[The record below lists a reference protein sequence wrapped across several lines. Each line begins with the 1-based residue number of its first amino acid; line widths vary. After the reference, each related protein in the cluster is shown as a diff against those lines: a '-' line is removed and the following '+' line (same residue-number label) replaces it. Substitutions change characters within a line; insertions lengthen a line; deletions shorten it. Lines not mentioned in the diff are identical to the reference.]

1 MAIRPQLRNI
11 LNIIADLTYSNVVA
25 SISDIA
31 VIQRSRLP
39 ALEVNNYL
47 NELESSGLINLQIKV
62 SGADFRLLNITKEGL
77 MELSDQNLR

>member
-11 LNIIADLTYSNVVA
+11 LNIISDLTYNNVVA
-25 SISDIA
+25 SVSDTA
-31 VIQRSRLP
+31 VIQQSRLP

-47 NELESSGLINLQIKV
+47 NELASSGLINLQIKV
-62 SGADFRLLNITKEGL
+62 SGADFRLLNMTKEGL